1 MDARNAFQ
9 MDQMEEHLP
18 QLFLQQSREDN
29 DHDSAI
35 RLPLLVVIS
44 LFLHVLWEKNICLTS
59 LLCWNNLYNITS
71 AKFNQS
77 SSFVG
82 CWNNSATLEPSI
94 NSISS
99 VADLHRPSC
108 YPLTNH
114 ASFRP
119 RVVLRRK
126 AVLQVKKLKISR
138 NFILKLDGI
147 QWTAWDS
154 NK

>member
-126 AVLQVKKLKISR
+126 AVLQVKKLNISR

>member
-1 MDARNAFQ
+1 MDARNAF
-9 MDQMEEHLP
+9 QMEEHLP
-18 QLFLQQSREDN
+18 QLFLQSREDN
-29 DHDSAI
+29 DHDSAM

-71 AKFNQS
+71 WASISKVQPVFKL
-77 SSFVG
+77 
-82 CWNNSATLEPSI
+82 CCNNSATLEPSI
-94 NSISS
+94 NSITS

-108 YPLTNH
+108 YPLTNR

-126 AVLQVKKLKISR
+126 AVLQVKKLKINR
-138 NFILKLDGI
+138 NFILKTGGI

>member
-99 VADLHRPSC
+99 VTDLHRPSC

>member
-1 MDARNAFQ
+1 
-9 MDQMEEHLP
+9 
-18 QLFLQQSREDN
+18 
-29 DHDSAI
+29 
-35 RLPLLVVIS
+35 
-44 LFLHVLWEKNICLTS
+44 
-59 LLCWNNLYNITS
+59 
-71 AKFNQS
+71 
-77 SSFVG
+77 
-82 CWNNSATLEPSI
+82 LEPSI